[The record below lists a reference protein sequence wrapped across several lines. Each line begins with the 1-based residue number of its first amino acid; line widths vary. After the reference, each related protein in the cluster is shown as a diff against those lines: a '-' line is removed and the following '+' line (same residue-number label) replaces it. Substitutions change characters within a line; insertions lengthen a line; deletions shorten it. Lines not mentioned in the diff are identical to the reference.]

1 MALAPGAPPLPPD
14 ASLPPMLLLMSL
26 HGDKDKPSDGDNAL
40 RRYRLSGGR
49 TAYGRARLRL
59 DELSSV
65 AFAEAGVAS
74 AGDDVAAAEAGRR
87 ALLYPRGM
95 ALLPGG
101 CLAVAS
107 AAGGDGGAVRVA
119 SAAAVCAAGGGMM
132 PSPPSPSPPPPPRAP
147 GPASAIMPAS
157 MKLPKTPRVASTP
170 LCAAGLD
177 HPYGIAV
184 APSPPRLLVT
194 SQGSGVVSTCSLEGA
209 SLASSPNKA
218 SSASASA
225 SADFFARHG
234 VGSATSAAL
243 PADADDDNAAEEAAA
258 PTSDAAEQP
267 GANAA
272 VMPPPRSGGD
282 ASSPLRGVAVDPA
295 SGRVYVAAKSMNSVY
310 EHAANGTLLAAIPAP
325 KPIALLWDP
334 FRGGLLIGSDAA
346 NTVRVLFWDA
356 TTRAIRASIAHRDG
370 GGHAAGMALLGAGT
384 LLVLGQGSGALYQF
398 DLASGQLV
406 ATLAT
411 GLPRPEAI
419 LLYSGPCS
427 A

>member
-1 MALAPGAPPLPPD
+1 
-14 ASLPPMLLLMSL
+14 MLLLMSL
-26 HGDKDKPSDGDNAL
+26 HGDKDKSSDGDNAL

-65 AFAEAGVAS
+65 AFAEGGVAFA
-74 AGDDVAAAEAGRR
+74 AGDVAAAEVGRR

-95 ALLPGG
+95 ALLLGG
-101 CLAVAS
+101 RLAVAS
-107 AAGGDGGAVRVA
+107 AAGGTGGAVRVA

-132 PSPPSPSPPPPPRAP
+132 PSPPPPSPPPPPRAP
-147 GPASAIMPAS
+147 RPASAVMPPPAA
-157 MKLPKTPRVASTP
+157 KTPKTPRVASAP

-194 SQGSGVVSTCSLEGA
+194 SQGSGIVSTCSLAPA
-209 SLASSPNKA
+209 SASSPDKAA
-218 SSASASA
+218 SSA
-225 SADFFARHG
+225 ADFFARHG

-243 PADADDDNAAEEAAA
+243 PADADVDHAAEDEAAA
-258 PTSDAAEQP
+258 PSSSEQP
-267 GANAA
+267 AAKA

-282 ASSPLRGVAVDPA
+282 ASSPLRGVAVDLA
-295 SGRVYVAAKSMNSVY
+295 SGRVYVAAKSLNTVY
-310 EHAANGTLLAAIPAP
+310 EHASNGTLLSAIPAP

-334 FRGGLLIGSDAA
+334 YRGGLLIGSDAA

-356 TTRAIRASIAHRDG
+356 TTRQIRASIAHRDG

-384 LLVLGQGSGALYQF
+384 LLVLGQGAGALYQF
-398 DLASGQLV
+398 DVASGQMV
-406 ATLAT
+406 AALAT